1 MAQYGKSWG
10 SVSTNFTRTTGFTS
24 ETKRLSQAAEDQYR
38 KEKDQLSSMKE
49 TAAFDSKQMRTS
61 AAMADKASQYEL
73 KALSKFSNKLNSFLQ
88 GTAAEWHKEEKAKDI
103 KKKITEFK
111 TDRTKFNEKKVELE
125 DLIKASA
132 GNDQKVQELEQKL
145 KDHNLLDPNDPNNI
159 KKLSGNEKIAY
170 YSVTAAQQVENTEG
184 KYYNWVDENGD
195 TEVEATWLPKEK
207 GEDGKERHPRR
218 KINQITELAGKQFL
232 KDKFLGEQ
240 MEANPMGGLKED
252 YRVLLFG
259 EPMES
264 ALDKI
269 QQTETT
275 NYRQDAAGQKWDSD
289 LQKVTNR
296 ISGVP
301 PYDNDSDI
309 AEEFNAVLAGAG
321 TTYVATG
328 NGSRQQGIDSL
339 FTALQASVTSQ
350 TDPDKMDEAHR
361 RLLTLGGKKVTT
373 GPCSVKGLTVKQCFE
388 KSGRWD
394 ETEMTKAYHKAL
406 GDIGTKQAIQVRGQ
420 VKADFQTIENDLD
433 AKAAKE
439 KEAFTPAQRK
449 AFAEERINDLED
461 KYRNNSIAMAQIA
474 ELKGKA
480 TIGFTEQDWEA
491 KFIDLGAKY
500 RGVIPKKE
508 LAGMPEAL
516 VNRLSKEYDWP
527 LVSNVPG
534 RETKENAALS
544 DTFTGKDGTLARAIR
559 AVEKINQQPNA
570 NSDTA
575 VMVDLAGDHY
585 QKLVNQFTTT
595 GDENGRVLTPREAM
609 IKANQQV
616 LAMITNPNEFLDD
629 DRPNPFW
636 ASTSTDSNNPS
647 NAWYNNKYTD
657 RHELR
662 GQRLYGKKEEAS
674 AQQILYPA
682 QEKINGITNGGEKVQ
697 PSKHYLLPDLP
708 INKETNQITDMS
720 SLDILS
726 DPPDPKVLF
735 AYNRLSRHGAKNFG
749 EFVNK
754 QRIAILRQTSPTNKP
769 EQSTLFVDNPELMAK
784 WFPEKSEIATN
795 RTAYMS
801 NEGPGVAEQGLIADY
816 GGRGRNRLSQSDAEK
831 MISGE
836 GVETVF
842 GDKKNRRG
850 N

>member
-1 MAQYGKSWG
+1 M
-10 SVSTNFTRTTGFTS
+10 
-24 ETKRLSQAAEDQYR
+24 
-38 KEKDQLSSMKE
+38 
-49 TAAFDSKQMRTS
+49 
-61 AAMADKASQYEL
+61 
-73 KALSKFSNKLNSFLQ
+73 
-88 GTAAEWHKEEKAKDI
+88 EE
-103 KKKITEFK
+103 
-111 TDRTKFNEKKVELE
+111 NC
-125 DLIKASA
+125 
-132 GNDQKVQELEQKL
+132 
-145 KDHNLLDPNDPNNI
+145 
-159 KKLSGNEKIAY
+159 
-170 YSVTAAQQVENTEG
+170 
-184 KYYNWVDENGD
+184 D
-195 TEVEATWLPKEK
+195 TEVEATWLPKEEYTDELGNK
-207 GEDGKERHPRR
+207 KERHPRR

-232 KDKFLGEQ
+232 KDKFLAEQ
-240 MEANPMGGLKED
+240 LEANPMGGLKED

-259 EPMES
+259 EPMQS

-269 QQTETT
+269 QATETT

-301 PYDNDSDI
+301 PYDNESDI
-309 AEEFNAVLAGAG
+309 GEEFNAVLAGTG

-328 NGSRQQGIDSL
+328 KGSRQQGIDSL

-350 TDPDKMDEAHR
+350 TDPDKMHEAHQ
-361 RLLTLGGKKVTT
+361 RLLALGGKKVTT

-394 ETEMTKAYHKAL
+394 ETKMTKAYHKAL
-406 GDIGTKQAIQVRGQ
+406 GEIDTKQATQVRGQ
-420 VKADFQTIENDLD
+420 DKADFQTIENDLS

-439 KEAFTPAQRK
+439 KDAFTPAARK
-449 AFAEERINDLED
+449 AFAEERINALED
-461 KYRNNSIAMAQIA
+461 KYKNNPIAMAQIA
-474 ELKGKA
+474 ELRGTA

-516 VNRLSKEYDWP
+516 VNKLSKEYDWP
-527 LVSNVPG
+527 LVTNVPG
-534 RETKENAALS
+534 RETKENAAMS
-544 DTFTGKDGTLARAIR
+544 DTFTGPNGTLARAIR
-559 AVEKINQQPNA
+559 AVEKANKQPNA

-575 VMVDLAGDHY
+575 VMIDLAGDHY

-595 GDENGRVLTPREAM
+595 GDENGRVLSPREAM
-609 IKANQQV
+609 VRANQQV

-636 ASTSTDSNNPS
+636 ASISTDKDGYS
-647 NAWYNNKYTD
+647 NAWHNNKYTD

-682 QEKINGITNGGEKVQ
+682 QEKINTITNGGEKVQ
-697 PSKHYLLPDLP
+697 PSKHYLLPELP
-708 INKETNQITDMS
+708 IDKETKQITDMS

-754 QRIAILRQTSPTNKP
+754 QRIAILRQTSPTDDPSK
-769 EQSTLFVDNPELMAK
+769 STLWTDNQELMKK
-784 WFPEKSEIATN
+784 WFPQDKPVAQDRASYMNQSSTN
-795 RTAYMS
+795 RDAAALQS
-801 NEGPGVAEQGLIADY
+801 DY
-816 GGRGRNRLSQSDAEK
+816 GGNLSKDDAEA
-831 MISGE
+831 MLTRQGR
-836 GVETVF
+836 ETVI
-842 GDKKNRRG
+842 GY
-850 N
+850 